1 MLTNWWIDQNTS
13 ISYELDGSTI
23 IQVSDLAPNKRS
35 QQTMMRAIW
44 YKWLLDF
51 LSTHVTLFKS
61 TNVKPTS
68 TKRAHEWGKRMIR
81 GEWKMF
87 FQIYLYFFFFADL
100 LVFRAKCL
108 SILMQS
114 ATRWLR
120 VITSASNFPSPA
132 NDPVGR
138 CRNSHEFPL
147 CELVFPVSKLFP
159 DVSPNL
165 PAIPPFPSLSCY
177 GIYSG

>member
-1 MLTNWWIDQNTS
+1 MASWMSIMRYYHQVLSKKSLIGVLRTDNRKATVFKVLQIFFNCLANAFWLFSEIDSIDWLCS
-13 ISYELDGSTI
+13 ISVVNLCWQIDELTKILVLVTNNSTI
-23 IQVSDLAPNKRS
+23 TQVSDLAPNKRS

-87 FQIYLYFFFFADL
+87 FQIYLYFFF
-100 LVFRAKCL
+100 C
-108 SILMQS
+108 
-114 ATRWLR
+114 W
-120 VITSASNFPSPA
+120 PS
-132 NDPVGR
+132 G
-138 CRNSHEFPL
+138 
-147 CELVFPVSKLFP
+147 
-159 DVSPNL
+159 L
-165 PAIPPFPSLSCY
+165 PR
-177 GIYSG
+177 